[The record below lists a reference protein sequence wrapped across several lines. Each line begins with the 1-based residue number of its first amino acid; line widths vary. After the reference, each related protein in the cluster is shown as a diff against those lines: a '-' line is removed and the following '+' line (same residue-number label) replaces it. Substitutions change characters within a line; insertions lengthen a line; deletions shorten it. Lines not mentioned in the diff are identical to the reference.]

1 MPLSLFVKKVAIVF
15 VNSKNPSIMKHL
27 AQIAIVVAAAL
38 LAAACNKEPQP
49 IPTPENTVRH
59 VAYTV
64 CGEPGSATTTG
75 TDEWHAL
82 LDSLLTSAE
91 GGCAVTFWN
100 ADLADAQPTKE
111 TVTYSTA
118 SRDSAFAWGERM
130 YDQGYAV
137 SVIYDPQTGQYNC
150 SAVRTTS
157 GEEQYYRNV
166 GIASCGGVY
175 FSGRRIGNET
185 EWVNLLDSLFDVADS
200 GCLIAVWNFD
210 YIPNTNQTKSGI
222 TYSTP
227 LRDSAYVWIDTMFN
241 RNYCTTVVFDP
252 VNRVYI
258 LTAKPLTTG
267 PQWYDPDHHGLYY
280 SFFSGLTLA
289 VEAEV
294 PLVINSQEQFDSL
307 MPYTFLPYY
316 IDFNTQSLICAWGT
330 PPQEIYSF
338 ETSIEYNGNDV
349 IVTIDI
355 LMNMY
360 MFSVPWYIA
369 LPCNKITDD
378 QNIILVV
385 NKEINAFKK

>member
-1 MPLSLFVKKVAIVF
+1 
-15 VNSKNPSIMKHL
+15 
-27 AQIAIVVAAAL
+27 
-38 LAAACNKEPQP
+38 
-49 IPTPENTVRH
+49 
-59 VAYTV
+59 
-64 CGEPGSATTTG
+64 
-75 TDEWHAL
+75 
-82 LDSLLTSAE
+82 
-91 GGCAVTFWN
+91 
-100 ADLADAQPTKE
+100 
-111 TVTYSTA
+111 
-118 SRDSAFAWGERM
+118 M

-137 SVIYDPQTGQYNC
+137 SVIYDPLTHQYNC
-150 SAVRTTS
+150 SAVKTAS

-307 MPYTFLPYY
+307 MPYCFPPYY
-316 IDFNTQSLICAWGT
+316 IDYNTQSLLCAWGSSS
-330 PPQEIYSF
+330 QSIAWKEYD
-338 ETSIEYNGNDV
+338 IEYNGNDI
-349 IVTIDI
+349 IVTVTVQK
-355 LMNMY
+355 NGY
-360 MFSVPWYIA
+360 QFSEYWYLA
-369 LPCNKITDD
+369 LPIDKITDD
-378 QNIILVV
+378 QNVTLIV
-385 NKEINAFKK
+385 NYLDVHWE

>member
-1 MPLSLFVKKVAIVF
+1 
-15 VNSKNPSIMKHL
+15 MKRNVISTVIL
-27 AQIAIVVAAAL
+27 AVAAL
-38 LAAACNKEPQP
+38 LAVGCTPENVAPEPQP
-49 IPTPENTVRH
+49 NETTRNVSY
-59 VAYTV
+59 VK
-64 CGEPGSATTTG
+64 CGESGHATVTG
-75 TDEWHAL
+75 DEAWHAL
-82 LDSLLTSAE
+82 LNTLFDAVDE
-91 GGCAVTFWN
+91 GCVVSFWEA
-100 ADLADAQPTKE
+100 ADGEGQATKE
-111 TVTYSTA
+111 SVTYRTA
-118 SRDSAFAWGERM
+118 SRDSAYAWGERM
-130 YDQGYAV
+130 YDQGYTV
-137 SVIYDPQTGQYNC
+137 SVIFDPDSGQYVC
-150 SAVRTTS
+150 SAVKTTS
-157 GEEQYYRNV
+157 DPERVFRNV

-175 FSGRRIGNET
+175 SNGRRIGSEA
-185 EWVNLLDSLFDVADS
+185 EWVALLDSLFDVADS

-210 YIPNTNQTKSGI
+210 YIPDTNQTKSAI

-227 LRDSAYVWIDTMFN
+227 LRDSAFVWIDTMFN

-316 IDFNTQSLICAWGT
+316 IDFNTQSLLCVWGGA
-330 PPQEIYSF
+330 PHEIHSLETTIDYS
-338 ETSIEYNGNDV
+338 GNDV

-355 LMNMY
+355 QMDWY
-360 MFSVPWYIA
+360 TYSPPWYIA

-385 NKEINAFKK
+385 NKELIDP